1 MSLKVVGAGVGRTGT
16 HSLKIALEQLLGG
29 PCHHMLE
36 IISNPGQ
43 IPAWTNAIKGGK
55 VDWPTMARDYVA
67 LVDWPGASFWPELS
81 AANPDALVLLS
92 LRDPESWYRSASNS
106 IFLAFDAVPPEM
118 RPWMETMLVL
128 FRERFSDELQNPT
141 VMMDAF
147 ERHNASVRRAIPPE
161 RLLEWTL
168 GDGWE
173 PICERLGVEVPNE
186 PFPITNTLNDWRA
199 MFGMPPVT

>member
-1 MSLKVVGAGVGRTGT
+1 
-16 HSLKIALEQLLGG
+16 
-29 PCHHMLE
+29 
-36 IISNPGQ
+36 
-43 IPAWTNAIKGGK
+43 
-55 VDWPTMARDYVA
+55 
-67 LVDWPGASFWPELS
+67 
-81 AANPDALVLLS
+81 
-92 LRDPESWYRSASNS
+92 
-106 IFLAFDAVPPEM
+106 
-118 RPWMETMLVL
+118 METMLVL
-128 FRERFSDELQNPT
+128 FRERFSDELENPT
-141 VMMDAF
+141 AMMDAF